1 MNPHRRTL
9 TTLAIGLAATTLVP
23 TASAHEGTVHGGT
36 PHLLLLGTLFVGV
49 ALLAWVAWLDRTGQR
64 PDPRTSAGLLVVG
77 VSLSALAT
85 VGLVEIQ
92 VEPLSTTPLPRQFYP
107 VLTVFGGMALAL
119 GSVLAYQL
127 RWGDRHAYPVLG
139 TVLGFWVAYPALLP
153 GDASRNPLGYL
164 LVLAVPALLGY
175 VHWTELRPALARVDT
190 RGRLVGSVAAVA
202 FAGFFA
208 LSSGLA
214 TFNPDPVPQA
224 GGEPFAVLTTFV
236 SPLVSWPAIEV
247 YRPGVPLFAALSVG
261 TGITLAIL
269 AGLVGINA
277 ALGTTVWR
285 TAGDD
290 HDDGRAAATDG
301 GTVTGVSGALATTG
315 ATACCCCG
323 PALYGIASAALGASA
338 SPLYWAFTD
347 PESPLAT
354 LFLVAAIGLLTAS
367 SVTLASTVRATC
379 AR

>member
-1 MNPHRRTL
+1 ML
-9 TTLAIGLAATTLVP
+9 VALASTTLVP

-49 ALLAWVAWLDRTGQR
+49 ALLGTVAWLDRTGQR
-64 PDPRTSAGLLVVG
+64 PDPRTSAGLLVAG

-85 VGLVEIQ
+85 VGLVEVQ

-107 VLTVFGGMALAL
+107 VLTVFGGMAIAL
-119 GSVLAYQL
+119 GSVVAYQL

-139 TVLGFWVAYPALLP
+139 SVLGFWVAYPALLP
-153 GDASRNPLGYL
+153 GDASRHPLGYL

-175 VHWTELRPALARVDT
+175 VYWTELRPALARVGT
-190 RGRLVGSVAAVA
+190 RGRLVGALAAVG

-208 LSSGLA
+208 FSSGLA

-224 GGEPFAVLTTFV
+224 GGEPFTVVTTFV
-236 SPLVSWPAIEV
+236 SPLVSWPAIEM
-247 YRPGVPLFAALSVG
+247 YRPAVPMFAALSVG
-261 TGITLAIL
+261 TGITLGLL

-285 TAGDD
+285 TQDAASPD
-290 HDDGRAAATDG
+290 RTAAADG
-301 GTVTGVSGALATTG
+301 GTVTGVTGALATTG

-367 SVTLASTVRATC
+367 AVTLASTVRATC

>member
-1 MNPHRRTL
+1 VTTGRWRL
-9 TTLAIGLAATTLVP
+9 RTLAIALVATTLVP
-23 TASAHEGTVHGGT
+23 TASAHEGTIHSGT

-49 ALLAWVAWLDRTGQR
+49 ALLGTVAWLDRTDRR

-85 VGLVEIQ
+85 VGLVEVQ

-119 GSVLAYQL
+119 GSVVAYQL

-153 GDASRNPLGYL
+153 GDASRHPLGYL

-175 VHWTELRPALARVDT
+175 LFLTELRPALARVGR
-190 RGRLVGSVAAVA
+190 RGRLVGLASGVA

-208 LSSGLA
+208 FSSGLA
-214 TFNPDPVPQA
+214 TLDPDPVPQA
-224 GGEPFAVLTTFV
+224 GGEPFAVVTTFV

-247 YRPGVPLFAALSVG
+247 FRPGVPLFAALSVG
-261 TGITLAIL
+261 TGITLGLL
-269 AGLVGINA
+269 AVLVGINA
-277 ALGTTVWR
+277 ALGATVWR
-285 TAGDD
+285 TQATGT
-290 HDDGRAAATDG
+290 DGRAAATDG
-301 GTVTGVSGALATTG
+301 GTVTGVTGALATTG

-367 SVTLASTVRATC
+367 AVTLASTVRESCT
-379 AR
+379 R

>member
-1 MNPHRRTL
+1 MSRRRWCLRT
-9 TTLAIGLAATTLVP
+9 AAFIVAATTLVP
-23 TASAHEGTVHGGT
+23 TVSAHEGTVHGGT
-36 PHLLLLGTLFVGV
+36 PHLLLLGTLVVGIV
-49 ALLAWVAWLDRTGQR
+49 LLATVAWLDRVGGA
-64 PDPRTSAGLLVVG
+64 PDPRTSASLLVVG

-119 GSVLAYQL
+119 GSVVAYL
-127 RWGDRHAYPVLG
+127 YRWGDRHAYPVLG

-153 GDASRNPLGYL
+153 GDASRHPLGYL
-164 LVLAVPALLGY
+164 LVLAVPVLLGS
-175 VHWTELRPALARVDT
+175 VFWTELRPALARVDT
-190 RGRLVGSVAAVA
+190 RGRLAGIAAGLA

-208 LSSGLA
+208 FSSGLA

-224 GGEPFAVLTTFV
+224 GGEPFAVVTTFV

-247 YRPGVPLFAALSVG
+247 YRPGIPLFAALSVG
-261 TGITLAIL
+261 TAITLGIL

-277 ALGTTVWR
+277 ALGATVWR
-285 TAGDD
+285 TQNATGGD
-290 HDDGRAAATDG
+290 RAAATDG
-301 GTVTGVSGALATTG
+301 GTVTGVTGALATTG

-367 SVTLASTVRATC
+367 TVTLASTVRATC
-379 AR
+379 PR